1 MTLSSSCPCPSANPL
16 EEEKEGERGT
26 KKEEYGPFERRRRDD
41 QEPND
46 PASQPEYQTD
56 RQSSKNR
63 VVSQLLLSDTCKR
76 ELGSPSPSL
85 SQAQVR

>member
-1 MTLSSSCPCPSANPL
+1 MVPL
-16 EEEKEGERGT
+16 NEEGEMIKSLMIR
-26 KKEEYGPFERRRRDD
+26 
-41 QEPND
+41 